1 MAYTDQTKDNY
12 AVQLLVGG
20 ETVRVDSLGS
30 ASLGLYSG
38 IIQFSVSV
46 EARTD
51 SAAAYVTVYDSG
63 EVSNDCEVKIATS
76 SATITDNGGARTAGS
91 LAGYTVTGA
100 RRYTWLDTLT
110 APVGEW
116 VIQVSTAANTGA
128 TPLVFSRFHAE
139 EASVIGASAVTTANI
154 ADDAVTND
162 KIRNSA
168 AVSVIGRSAATVGG
182 PADIVATEGSVLRMA
197 TTLGFGQVATAGIE
211 DEAVTTG
218 KLDDEAVTT
227 TKLGADSVGATALAP
242 LEFNAQIGTSY
253 VLAAADN
260 QKIITLSNGGAI
272 TLDVPL
278 NATVALPVG
287 FTVTAFTGGAGAV
300 AITPE
305 GGVTINSLGGNLDIS
320 GQYGFATLIK
330 TATDTWLAYG
340 NLA

>member
-197 TTLGFGQVATAGIE
+197 TTLGFGEITTAGIA
-211 DEAVTTG
+211 DDAVT
-218 KLDDEAVTT
+218 AA
-227 TKLGADSVGATALAP
+227 KLGPVELNPQVTSYSLVATDNHKIVTITAGSGEELTLP
-242 LEFNAQIGTSY
+242 LE
-253 VLAAADN
+253 
-260 QKIITLSNGGAI
+260 
-272 TLDVPL
+272 
-278 NATVALPVG
+278 ATTPLPVG
-287 FTVTAFTGGAGAV
+287 FTARVRQGGAGLVSIAPEGAATVTARGGLLDLNGQYAV
-300 AITPE
+300 AT
-305 GGVTINSLGGNLDIS
+305 VV
-320 GQYGFATLIK
+320 K
-330 TATDTWLAYG
+330 VATDAWIAYG
-340 NLA
+340 DLT